1 MHRESKNEG
10 GLGARIAGGIVYV
23 NDGIIQALIVKTDSY
38 KSCLVQTRVTQW
50 IPQEVHALNGPQECI
65 RTGD

>member
-1 MHRESKNEG
+1 M
-10 GLGARIAGGIVYV
+10 YV
-23 NDGIIQALIVKTDSY
+23 NDVIIQALIVKTDSY